1 MGIIEKHGKTNAI
14 YYILPRK
21 YYELTGDLGAYS
33 LATDWGIDQVWAV
46 ILPFLQKYGK
56 AKRPELEKVVGSH
69 LSTKQLRRFLDILR
83 KEGFLKTEG
92 QRNSMVYMIGDAYDS
107 NSKVIS
113 KALAIGLQKLKEDG
127 EI

>member
-1 MGIIEKHGKTNAI
+1 MGIIEKYGKTNAI

-46 ILPFLQKYGK
+46 ILPFLQKNGK
-56 AKRPELEKVVGSH
+56 AKRPELEKVVGSD